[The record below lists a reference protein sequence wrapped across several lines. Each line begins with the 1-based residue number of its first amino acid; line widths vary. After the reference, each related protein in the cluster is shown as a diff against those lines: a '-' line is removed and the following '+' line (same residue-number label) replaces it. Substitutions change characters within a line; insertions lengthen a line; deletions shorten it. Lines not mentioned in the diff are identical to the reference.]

1 MRLRIFPD
9 TDALAEAAAADAS
22 TSIRAAI
29 EARGRAR
36 IVAATGVS
44 QIAFLRTLVA
54 LPGIAWSQ
62 VELFQLDEYVG
73 IPATHR
79 ASFQRY
85 VLDRLVRPTGV
96 SRLHLLDG
104 AGDPARVIR
113 EAGAAVGAAPIDV
126 VFAGIG
132 ENAHLAF
139 NDPPADFTTTEPY
152 FEVVLAEAARRQ
164 QVNEGWFA
172 NLDDVPARAITMSVR
187 QILAAGEIFCMTP
200 EGRKARAVRACF
212 AGPVTPL
219 APASIL
225 QRHAR
230 ATIYLDPASA
240 SLLPRGAVR
249 RFSR

>member
-9 TDALAEAAAADAS
+9 MDTLAEAAAADAGA
-22 TSIRAAI
+22 SIRAAI

-44 QIAFLRTLVA
+44 QIAFLRALVA
-54 LPGIAWSQ
+54 VPGIAWSR

-73 IPATHR
+73 IPITHP

-85 VLDRLVRPTGV
+85 VLDRLARPAGV
-96 SRLHLLDG
+96 GHLHLLDG
-104 AGDPARVIR
+104 SGDPARVIR
-113 EAGAAVGAAPIDV
+113 EAGAAIAEAPLDV

-152 FEVVLAEAARRQ
+152 CEVALADAARRQ

-172 NLDDVPARAITMSVR
+172 NLDDVPERAITMSVR
-187 QILAAGEIFCMTP
+187 QIVTAGEIFCVTP
-200 EGRKARAVRACF
+200 EARKARAVRACF

-230 ATIYLDPASA
+230 ATIYLDTASA
-240 SLLPRGAVR
+240 SLLPRDAAR
-249 RFSR
+249 RLSR